1 MKHAYLG
8 LAALFL
14 TAGFA
19 SAAAPK
25 TPARTTAKKPAA
37 AVKYKAVCG
46 MTYSAA
52 EAKKHNFICP
62 MDKQRLVKVA
72 PKAQKTSAKKG
83 RK

>member
-1 MKHAYLG
+1 MKHTYLG

-14 TAGFA
+14 TAGLA

-25 TPARTTAKKPAA
+25 TPSRAAAKKPAA

-46 MTYSAA
+46 MTYTAA
-52 EAKKHNFICP
+52 EAKKHNFVCP

-72 PKAQKTSAKKG
+72 PKAQKAAVKKAKK
-83 RK
+83 